1 MSLDLNRNH
10 SYNLNLPRTT
20 AKTRTKIRQIDQP
33 SRDPIRAKVIDEFG
47 ALATMVA
54 QLRIAEKRY
63 EQLRSMIAGWYEDQP
78 ADAAYMED
86 GANYVL
92 QIGARPLKR
101 WIADMA
107 AVEERLG
114 PKRFLSLCTISM
126 EKLDSVIAPADQQG
140 LVAEDRIG
148 PRAIKAVPRYTTAVG
163 LS

>member
-1 MSLDLNRNH
+1 
-10 SYNLNLPRTT
+10 
-20 AKTRTKIRQIDQP
+20 
-33 SRDPIRAKVIDEFG
+33 
-47 ALATMVA
+47 MVA

-63 EQLRSMIAGWYEDQP
+63 EQLRSIIAGWYEDQP
-78 ADAAYMED
+78 PDAAYMED
-86 GANYVL
+86 GAQFVL